1 MRSHVRTIVF
11 VSAVI
16 ALGGCASY
24 QPLGTT
30 FIRADGQ
37 EIDGEHLAA
46 DRAAC
51 AEGSDKLESCMSGK
65 GYALVNENEATAK
78 QKEFADAAEKQ
89 KKEQLAAAA
98 AEKKRQAAA
107 RRLAAKK
114 QAAKKAQ
121 TNIAAPSI
129 APAPAPTVHRTASAP
144 STAQPASA
152 SPPSPATNAQASPWD
167 TKSYAPTPQR

>member
-16 ALGGCASY
+16 ALGGCAGY

-37 EIDGEHLAA
+37 DIDGEHLAA

-51 AEGSDKLESCMSGK
+51 TEGSDKLESCMSGK

-78 QKEFADAAEKQ
+78 QKEFADAAEKNKQ
-89 KKEQLAAAA
+89 QQLAAAA
-98 AEKKRQAAA
+98 AEKKKQAAA

-114 QAAKKAQ
+114 QADKKAQ
-121 TNIAAPSI
+121 TKIAAPAV
-129 APAPAPTVHRTASAP
+129 APASPPAVHSTASAP
-144 STAQPASA
+144 STAQSVPA
-152 SPPSPATNAQASPWD
+152 SPPPPATNAQASPWD